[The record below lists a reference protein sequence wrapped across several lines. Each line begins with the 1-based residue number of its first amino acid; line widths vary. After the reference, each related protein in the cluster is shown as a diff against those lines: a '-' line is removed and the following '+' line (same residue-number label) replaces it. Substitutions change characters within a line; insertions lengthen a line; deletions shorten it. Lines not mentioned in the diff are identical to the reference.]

1 MGPSEEIGSPSLALR
16 IEVPRSPSLPG
27 NGTPLWDSMSL
38 PSSPSLRARVPD
50 SSRARVEPLFRFLDL
65 PAEIRN
71 MIYEFSFSS
80 YPISWSA
87 DSLCACEYDF
97 AHHAYLGVMKRQ
109 FKPPSIT
116 SVNKLIR
123 EEAMCLYYG
132 TTNFRWYWDPLRVNS
147 EGGRLFLPDSIGVLA
162 RLLDFAAINGVLIKS
177 ITVCSPHDCHWPDY
191 VWKDFTMS
199 VRFLAPLRR
208 SIDRIGRA
216 HPMLRELKFE
226 DEDSFTRRLFD
237 LSGTLKPSVLKHH
250 HSLKRQLRL
259 FLRDDPDGADML
271 GAIED
276 VESENWWYALEA
288 RWERKEQRRI
298 QNKAKG
304 LERWT
309 GVLRSRPSK
318 E

>member
-1 MGPSEEIGSPSLALR
+1 MYPSEELGSPSLALS

-27 NGTPLWDSMSL
+27 SGTPLWDSMSL

-50 SSRARVEPLFRFLDL
+50 SNRGRAEPPFRFLDL

-80 YPISWSA
+80 YPISWST
-87 DSLCACEYDF
+87 DLLCSCEYDF
-97 AHHAYLGVMKRQ
+97 AHHAYLCVMKRQ
-109 FKPPSIT
+109 FQPPSIA

-132 TTNFRWYWDPLRVNS
+132 TSNFRWYWDPLRVNS
-147 EGGRLFLPDSIGVLA
+147 GGGRLFLPDSIEVLA
-162 RLLDFAAINGVLIKS
+162 HVLNFAAINGVLIKS

-191 VWKDFTMS
+191 VWKDLTMS
-199 VRFLAPLRR
+199 VRFLAQLQR
-208 SIDRIGRA
+208 SVDLIGRA

-226 DEDSFTRRLFD
+226 DENAFTRRLFNF
-237 LSGTLKPSVLKHH
+237 SGILEPSILRHH
-250 HSLKRQLRL
+250 QSLVRKLRL
-259 FLRDDPDGADML
+259 FLRDDPEGVEML
-271 GAIED
+271 DIIEEI
-276 VESENWWYALEA
+276 ESENWWCEMELRREK
-288 RWERKEQRRI
+288 KELMRI

-318 E
+318 D